1 MRAIPTNAPIATAI
15 LKSSFDTGTRVGFT
29 LLLSLEAGA
38 MVLLY
43 SL

>member
-15 LKSSFDTGTRVGFT
+15 LKSCFDTRVGFT
-29 LLLSLEAGA
+29 LLLPSEAGEIT
-38 MVLLY
+38 LR